1 MNYIK
6 QIRFFWDKAKRHSL
20 GAGEIAMYFYIL
32 ECSNVHD
39 WENPVLEP
47 NATLQHA
54 TGVKSFNTLKE
65 IRNKLQ
71 QAGLLKFKTKNGSG
85 VVEYDLFNADKQT
98 FSKNEKVV
106 EEVTAKVSD
115 EVAAKVPD
123 KVGGKH
129 LLDNKQKPKQKEI
142 SNHAHLSHADV
153 VRETIDNEIFLEQ
166 SAMAL
171 NLDSAEPFK
180 DFITEKMA
188 VMAITGDS
196 TKYPL
201 GTVKRI
207 LIQDFK
213 IYREKLKR
221 DERKQQQQNT
231 GRNGANTAAI
241 VSAADSILQ
250 QYQHQNNSGG
260 DTGTH

>member
-39 WENPVLEP
+39 WENPVIEP

-54 TGVKSFNTLKE
+54 IGVKSFNTLKE
-65 IRNKLQ
+65 IRNRLQ

-85 VVEYDLFNADKQT
+85 VVEYDLYNADKQT
-98 FSKNEKVV
+98 FSKNEKVA
-106 EEVTAKVSD
+106 EEVTAKVAE
-115 EVAAKVPD
+115 EVTAKVPD
-123 KVGGKH
+123 KVGPKH
-129 LLDNKQKPKQKEI
+129 LLYNKPKPKQKGI
-142 SNHAHLSHADV
+142 SNHAHLLHADV
-153 VRETIDNEIFLEQ
+153 VRETVENEIFIEQ
-166 SAMAL
+166 AAMAL
-171 NLDSAEPFK
+171 KLDSVQPFK
-180 DFITEKMA
+180 DFVTEKMA
-188 VMAITGDS
+188 EMAITGDS

-201 GTVKRI
+201 GTIKRI
-207 LIQDFK
+207 LMQDFK

-221 DERKQQQQNT
+221 DERKQQNT
-231 GRNGANTAAI
+231 GRNGANTTAI

-250 QYQHQNNSGG
+250 QYQSGQY
-260 DTGTH
+260 TGGNTEPG